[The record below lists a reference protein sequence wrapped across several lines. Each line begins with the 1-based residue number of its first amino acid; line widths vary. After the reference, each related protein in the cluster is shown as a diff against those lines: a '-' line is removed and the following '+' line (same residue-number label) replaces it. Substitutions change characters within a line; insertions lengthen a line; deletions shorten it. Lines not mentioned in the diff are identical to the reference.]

1 MDVYE
6 RFVNQMRKSGT
17 YYNPQEPEI
26 GIMMDDGKV
35 KIDTMIL
42 DKDDYLMDCNLRLDA
57 SKKVFYH
64 TGHTASGEYLT
75 DGSHN
80 SSLKEYKDNIL
91 RSGDKVLMLKLKGF
105 EQYILIGKVV
115 KPT

>member
-6 RFVNQMRKSGT
+6 RLVNQMRKSGA
-17 YYNPQEPEI
+17 YYNPQESQI
-26 GIMMDDGKV
+26 GIMLDDGKV

-42 DKDDYLMDCNLRLDA
+42 DKDDYLMNCNLRLDA
-57 SKKVFYH
+57 TKKVFYH
-64 TGHTASGEYLT
+64 TGYTASGEYLT

-80 SSLKEYKDNIL
+80 SFLKEYKDNIL

-105 EQYILIGKVV
+105 EQYILIAKVV

>member
-17 YYNPQEPEI
+17 YYNPQEPQI

-42 DKDDYLMDCNLRLDA
+42 
-57 SKKVFYH
+57 
-64 TGHTASGEYLT
+64 
-75 DGSHN
+75 
-80 SSLKEYKDNIL
+80 
-91 RSGDKVLMLKLKGF
+91 
-105 EQYILIGKVV
+105 
-115 KPT
+115 